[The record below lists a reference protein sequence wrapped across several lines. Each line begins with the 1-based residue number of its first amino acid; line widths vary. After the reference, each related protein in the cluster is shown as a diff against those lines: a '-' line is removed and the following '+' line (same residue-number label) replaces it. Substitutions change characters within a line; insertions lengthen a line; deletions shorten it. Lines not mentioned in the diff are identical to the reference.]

1 MAVATRM
8 AASLLLRV
16 VTAREL
22 KKTHLEPLFRVR
34 IAKIATLTGP
44 MTDRNPD
51 GAMAPPA
58 GPSLPGRSGAARSK
72 DTRDVPR
79 SAVESFAEYRLDQ
92 QTGGE
97 PTPVKHFHSYTVT
110 HRLVRR

>member
-44 MTDRNPD
+44 MMDR
-51 GAMAPPA
+51 M
-58 GPSLPGRSGAARSK
+58 
-72 DTRDVPR
+72 VPW
-79 SAVESFAEYRLDQ
+79 RL
-92 QTGGE
+92 
-97 PTPVKHFHSYTVT
+97 
-110 HRLVRR
+110 RLVRACPDVLVQLVARIREMFRGVQSNRSPSTAWTSRQGESLRR